1 MEAINLRES
10 LIESINTLPSNMLE
24 EVNKF
29 LSFLKYENV
38 TEMDSL
44 PSEDSALN
52 SYMKTEQFQKDRDSL
67 HRTYEE
73 IINNRATLLSED
85 EYSEK
90 MDSFVADLKL
100 KYANN

>member
-29 LSFLKYENV
+29 LSFLKYENS
-38 TEMDSL
+38 TEQNTT
-44 PSEDSALN
+44 DSALN
-52 SYMKTEQFQKDRDSL
+52 SYMQTEQFQKDRASL
-67 HRTYEE
+67 HCTYEDV
-73 IINNRATLLSED
+73 INDRATLLSED
-85 EYSEK
+85 EYTKK

-100 KYANN
+100 KLA

>member
-29 LSFLKYENV
+29 LSFLKYENS
-38 TEMDSL
+38 TEQNSVN
-44 PSEDSALN
+44 SALN
-52 SYMKTEQFQKDRDSL
+52 SYMQTEQFQKDRASL
-67 HRTYEE
+67 HRTYEDV
-73 IINNRATLLSED
+73 INDRATLLSED

-100 KYANN
+100 KYADN